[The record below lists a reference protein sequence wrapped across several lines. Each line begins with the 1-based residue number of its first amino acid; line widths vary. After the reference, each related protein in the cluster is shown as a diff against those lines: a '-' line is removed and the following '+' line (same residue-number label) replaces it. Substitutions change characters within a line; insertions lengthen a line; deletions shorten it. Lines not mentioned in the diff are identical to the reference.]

1 MGPAQMVRPFGS
13 MMSPTLPS
21 SIRRVRTQ
29 PWWSLSTSPAA
40 DRLDKKGGSQG
51 RLFLFAHSSLET
63 HGANE
68 DIGVAKELP
77 AGAGWAA
84 GIWIRFAAGARP
96 ERVDGPTR
104 RFVPSVGPGKPG
116 CGVVGDRGGIVA
128 EELGR
133 EAVGAG
139 SVRITE
145 GGAE

>member
-63 HGANE
+63 HGPNE

-77 AGAGWAA
+77 AGAGGAA
-84 GIWIRFAAGARP
+84 GIWIRFSARAPP
-96 ERVDGPTR
+96 ERVAGPPRRFAPRAWPRKTR
-104 RFVPSVGPGKPG
+104 RGGFGEPG
-116 CGVVGDRGGIVA
+116 
-128 EELGR
+128 
-133 EAVGAG
+133 
-139 SVRITE
+139 
-145 GGAE
+145 